1 MNKLVL
7 DSVETAVA
15 VVAATAAAA
24 AAAAAAAG
32 DNALVIAAD
41 AAQFPMATP
50 VLASLMK

>member
-7 DSVETAVA
+7 DSVETAV
-15 VVAATAAAA
+15 A